1 MVSLVS
7 RVVLSDGRR
16 RALDLGIQ
24 ICFCIPVTNHEF
36 LVFLAASHEHYGA
49 WPDPQTLYAY
59 LRLNTPEGQVR
70 WDQQARALIVR
81 MLKKGLI
88 RKIPC
93 AEATSRPGGCGKA
106 HLALTKLGEAQ
117 LETWNEMGC
126 DAHTHVGNCH
136 APDLDVEFERKKVG

>member
-1 MVSLVS
+1 LIEVYKFAYVYL
-7 RVVLSDGRR
+7 
-16 RALDLGIQ
+16 
-24 ICFCIPVTNHEF
+24 VTNHEF
-36 LVFLAASHEHYGA
+36 LLFLDASREHYGV
-49 WPDPQTLYAY
+49 WPDTQTLYAD

-88 RKIPC
+88 RKFPC
-93 AEATSRPGGCGKA
+93 SGGVKGCGKP
-106 HLALTKLGEAQ
+106 HLGLTKLGEAQ

-136 APDLDVEFERKKVG
+136 APDLEVEFDKEKVG